1 MIEINLNGSLL
12 HTVYGLTQYDYG
24 RYIKFVS
31 DPVLVDGTEVQF
43 YQTSLSGVMYTKDG
57 IVKVPDKLLE
67 NGDNIIAYVYIKQEG
82 LGETVSTIVF
92 KVQKRPKPESYILP
106 DYDEGGGTDYNTLQ
120 NKPTVNGVE
129 LKGNKTIEDLGE
141 HTITNSELNDIVNY
155 QYNLI
160 FGGTTNG

>member
-1 MIEINLNGSLL
+1 MIEISLNGSLF

-24 RYIKFVS
+24 RYIKFIS

-57 IVKVPDKLLE
+57 AVKVPDKLLE

-160 FGGTTNG
+160 FGGTNG